1 MFPNQLRE
9 LTMDA
14 ALRDMEHPD
23 PRVRSVAADAL
34 GSAPPDRA
42 EEACVALRTALDD
55 GRPDVRYA
63 AALSLG
69 ELADG
74 EAVDRLVHMLED
86 RDIMPRQAAAISL
99 GRIGDKAGV
108 EPLINALAEGP
119 PDVRFQAISSLVELD
134 GVRAVAPLM
143 VALEDHDPEVR
154 GSAAAG
160 LGDLEAHEAADA
172 IAGLL
177 GDTLETVRV
186 EAAYALGR
194 LRDPRGL
201 PALVK
206 LTTHRDFGYMVCELL
221 GRLGNPEA
229 VPALERAQRRFFLH
243 PVTRLR
249 AAASLIRLGE
259 TASRAYLL
267 RACRSW
273 RSDVR
278 GLAFELLGEV
288 GGPGAREALV
298 LGLRGKSTDA
308 AVRGLG
314 LLGDRSVIPTLAE
327 GLLKARELGDE
338 DLATDIETAIA
349 RLERVK

>member
-1 MFPNQLRE
+1 MIPNQLRE

-14 ALRDMEHPD
+14 ALHDMDHPD

-34 GSAPPDRA
+34 GSAPAARA
-42 EEACVALRTALDD
+42 QEACVALRNGLDD
-55 GRPDVRYA
+55 GRPDVRYS

-69 ELADG
+69 ELKDV
-74 EAVDRLVHMLED
+74 EAVDRLIRMLED

-99 GRIGDKAGV
+99 GKIGDKAGV
-108 EPLINALAEGP
+108 EPLIKALASGS
-119 PDVRFQAISSLVELD
+119 PDVRFQATSSLVELD

-143 VALEDHDPEVR
+143 VALQDRDVEVR

-172 IAGLL
+172 IALLL
-177 GDTLETVRV
+177 GDNHESVAV
-186 EAAYALGR
+186 EAAYALGQ

-201 PALVK
+201 SALVK

-221 GRLGNPEA
+221 GRMGDRAA
-229 VPALERAQRRFFLH
+229 VPALERARKKLFLH
-243 PVTRLR
+243 PLTRVR

-259 TASRAYLL
+259 TEPRAHLL

-273 RSDVR
+273 REDVR
-278 GLAFELLGEV
+278 GLALELCGEV
-288 GGPGAREALV
+288 GGAWALDA
-298 LGLRGKSTDA
+298 LMAGLRGKSTDA

-314 LLGDRSVIPTLAE
+314 QLGDASALPVLRQ
-327 GLLKARELGDE
+327 GLNKARDLGDD
-338 DLATDIETAIA
+338 DLASDIETAIA
-349 RLERVK
+349 RLEKVK

>member
-14 ALRDMEHPD
+14 ALHDLEHED
-23 PRVRSVAADAL
+23 PRVRATAAGAL
-34 GSAPPDRA
+34 GSAPRERA
-42 EEACVALRTALDD
+42 EEAAAALRLVLDD
-55 GRPDVRYA
+55 GRPDVRYS

-69 ELADG
+69 ELEDP

-99 GRIGDKAGV
+99 GKIGDKAAV
-108 EPLINALAEGP
+108 DPLIKALKKGP
-119 PDVRFQAISSLVELD
+119 PDVRFQAVSSLVELD
-134 GVRAVAPLM
+134 GVRAVPPLIT
-143 VALEDHDPEVR
+143 ALGDRDPEVR

-172 IAGLL
+172 IALLL
-177 GDTLETVRV
+177 GDLLEAVRV
-186 EAAYALGR
+186 EAAYALGK

-206 LTTHRDFGYMVCELL
+206 LTTHRDFGFMVCELL
-221 GRLGNPEA
+221 GRLGDPEA
-229 VPALERAQRRFFLH
+229 IPALQRAQKRIFLH
-243 PVTRLR
+243 PLTRLR
-249 AAASLIRLGE
+249 AAASLVRLGQVE
-259 TASRAYLL
+259 SRAYVL

-273 RSDVR
+273 RADVR
-278 GLAFELLGEV
+278 GLAFEVVGEV
-288 GGPGAREALV
+288 GGDGARDALV
-298 LGLRGKSTDA
+298 KGLRGKSTDA

-314 LLGDRSVIPTLAE
+314 LLGDKTVIPMLQE

-338 DLATDIETAIA
+338 ELVADIEDAIEK
-349 RLERVK
+349 LEKV